1 MQPIVLSGGF
11 NSAWTDIDQAST
23 KYLTSVYFVNTNL
36 WYFLYCF
43 FLVSLQF
50 SCNLFT
56 AKPNNAREGR
66 PRSVLVPL
74 VTPCD
79 TFTFLVKRFAMVS
92 WSTKVSLTLYFKV
105 STKVWIKVAEHSFR
119 ARFCWCNSPLAQGFQ
134 KTNMS
139 SIERSF
145 YLLNTRT
152 ICIIFLYNW
161 KQCIDGFKLLLQR

>member
-66 PRSVLVPL
+66 PRSVLVQL

-79 TFTFLVKRFAMVS
+79 TFSFHVKRFVMVN
-92 WSTKVSLTLYFKV
+92 WSRKNNLRQYFKV
-105 STKVWIKVAEHSFR
+105 STKVWRHTRTQQTCTLKIIENVGTPDFEPLIYTEKLCLHLSLGGVFSSAIRLIKAKNNR
-119 ARFCWCNSPLAQGFQ
+119 
-134 KTNMS
+134 
-139 SIERSF
+139 IERYKKGSM
-145 YLLNTRT
+145 
-152 ICIIFLYNW
+152 
-161 KQCIDGFKLLLQR
+161 